1 MAMCVIGFRA
11 LAPTAV
17 RAYCIRA
24 TVPIHPQSTAMPS
37 TEIRDALTFDDV
49 LLEPGYSEVLP
60 RDVDVSTRL
69 TRGISLKAPLLS
81 AAMDTVTE
89 AETAIVMARMG
100 GIGIV
105 HKNLTIEQQA
115 REIRKVKK
123 SESGM
128 VADPLTIRPDATLRE
143 ALELM
148 RQHGF
153 SGLPVVENPGT
164 PGKPVGILT
173 SRDVR
178 FETNLDQNVGEVMTK
193 NVITVP
199 QGVAPDKAR
208 HILHQHRIE
217 KLLVVDDGGNLLGL
231 VTVKDILKS
240 DSYPEA
246 NKDADGRLRV
256 GAAVGTSPDTMERVS
271 ALEAQGVDVIVVDTA
286 HGHSRGVI
294 DMVKAIRAEFPNLQI
309 IAGNI
314 ATAAGFLALVEA
326 GVDGVKVGIGPGSI
340 CTTRVVAGVGVPQVS
355 AIMDVAL
362 ASKKTDVPII
372 ADGGIK
378 YSGDVVKALAAGADS
393 VMIGSLLAGTDE
405 APGELVL
412 YQGRSYKVYRGM
424 GSIGAMKAGSKDR
437 YFQGAVEEERK
448 LVPEGIEGRVPYR
461 GRLGDSLYQLIGGL
475 RSGMGYV
482 GAATIPELGR
492 KAVFRRIT
500 SQGLRES
507 HVHDVIITKE
517 APNYRME

>member
-1 MAMCVIGFRA
+1 
-11 LAPTAV
+11 
-17 RAYCIRA
+17 
-24 TVPIHPQSTAMPS
+24 
-37 TEIRDALTFDDV
+37 
-49 LLEPGYSEVLP
+49 
-60 RDVDVSTRL
+60 
-69 TRGISLKAPLLS
+69 
-81 AAMDTVTE
+81 VTC
-89 AETAIVMARMG
+89 A
-100 GIGIV
+100 
-105 HKNLTIEQQA
+105 
-115 REIRKVKK
+115 
-123 SESGM
+123 S
-128 VADPLTIRPDATLRE
+128 
-143 ALELM
+143 
-148 RQHGF
+148 
-153 SGLPVVENPGT
+153 
-164 PGKPVGILT
+164 
-173 SRDVR
+173 
-178 FETNLDQNVGEVMTK
+178 TNLDQNVGEVMTK

-208 HILHQHRIE
+208 QILHQHRIE

-256 GAAVGTSPDTMERVS
+256 GAAVGTSPDTMERVA